1 MTANYHSK
9 ICAIA
14 HNAMEQLFAAGL
26 LDAERM
32 FEFDLLCRTDV
43 RRDAH
48 FAAIR
53 REAAASGPQSQPTPT
68 VAQRPPAAA
77 TKPATALPLRAA
89 ISRMSSAAAAMRS
102 ANLAK
107 RDQ

>member
-14 HNAMEQLFAAGL
+14 HNAMEQLFTAGL

-53 REAAASGPQSQPTPT
+53 REAAASGPKNAPAPT

-77 TKPATALPLRAA
+77 TKPATALALRAA
-89 ISRMSSAAAAMRS
+89 VSRMSSAAAAMRS
-102 ANLAK
+102 ATLAAHN
-107 RDQ
+107 R

>member
-14 HNAMEQLFAAGL
+14 HNAMEQLFTAGL

-43 RRDAH
+43 RRDEH
-48 FAAIR
+48 FAALR
-53 REAAASGPQSQPTPT
+53 RAAAASKPQSPPLPT
-68 VAQRPPAAA
+68 VAAPRAAA
-77 TKPATALPLRAA
+77 
-89 ISRMSSAAAAMRS
+89 I
-102 ANLAK
+102 
-107 RDQ
+107 